1 MDLAACNLEAHSL
14 TVALSGSVH
23 NLEIDGWIPI
33 SGRVAGESKRDNLLW
48 VPVQQPGKKRTRK
61 LAICSLRLSD
71 VFCFDLCSSLLMQFV
86 CVCHVFKD
94 YPCWNNLCL
103 MPKCWLPDLFNL
115 RLMLLTGI
123 RPDMTN
129 FFSWLWLSHHWVCPC
144 PWTVDR
150 IWSTPN
156 PQHSHTLTCWLMSL
170 SMRQWSHISPDM
182 VGRPS
187 LPTHATWMDPVSPFL
202 ILSPSLTQILL
213 LHLLHINDLFHHLSL
228 PLRSHTFLRQT
239 IGERQ
244 ILLGKCHN
252 CSHILQT
259 VVQPRRRPPIR
270 EKISAGKW
278 QKCW

>member
-1 MDLAACNLEAHSL
+1 
-14 TVALSGSVH
+14 
-23 NLEIDGWIPI
+23 
-33 SGRVAGESKRDNLLW
+33 
-48 VPVQQPGKKRTRK
+48 
-61 LAICSLRLSD
+61 
-71 VFCFDLCSSLLMQFV
+71 
-86 CVCHVFKD
+86 
-94 YPCWNNLCL
+94 

-144 PWTVDR
+144 SWTVDR

-213 LHLLHINDLFHHLSL
+213 LYLLHINDLFHHLSL